1 LDNLGIIKKP
11 CGAHRQPPGPNH
23 GPTASEPHRPPSDS
37 GCHCLTVLTTPRP
50 PPRRSPFLPPR
61 PPPLAA
67 IKGAQPPVNDL
78 FFLFRPSPSL
88 RRHFVVVELP
98 RNAAPGPPLNYLSPP
113 RAPHR
118 RRELPRPPCQHPR
131 PFLCSTTAGSPSA
144 ASAAVDSSGEPL
156 SDPSSHR
163 PHQHPRRAPPEFG
176 RAAVDRCHGSEL
188 PCSRPRANKPCGLGH
203 REPSRPGASVN
214 QATATVEFSITF

>member
-1 LDNLGIIKKP
+1 MN
-11 CGAHRQPPGPNH
+11 
-23 GPTASEPHRPPSDS
+23 
-37 GCHCLTVLTTPRP
+37 
-50 PPRRSPFLPPR
+50 RR
-61 PPPLAA
+61 
-67 IKGAQPPVNDL
+67 
-78 FFLFRPSPSL
+78 
-88 RRHFVVVELP
+88 
-98 RNAAPGPPLNYLSPP
+98 PGPPPKLLTL
-113 RAPHR
+113 HR

-156 SDPSSHR
+156 SDPSITSNQSAGPPSCSSHR

-176 RAAVDRCHGSEL
+176 RAAVDRRHGSEL
-188 PCSRPRANKPCGLGH
+188 PCSWPRANKPCGLGH